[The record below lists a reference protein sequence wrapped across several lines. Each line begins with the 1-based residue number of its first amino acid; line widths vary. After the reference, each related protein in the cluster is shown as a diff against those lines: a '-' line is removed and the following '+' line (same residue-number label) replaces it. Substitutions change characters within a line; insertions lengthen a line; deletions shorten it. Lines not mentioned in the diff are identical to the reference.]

1 MADIQG
7 PVDLLVLAAQS
18 TRDLG
23 FADEV
28 ALRIRSWYLEAMA
41 SKLWVDYIRES
52 DEDEGYYTAAD
63 YGAWSVNGQRQDA
76 RDLAQS
82 GRPVVSIRHIKPQVD
97 VLWGTQRQNKVD
109 VRALPQGDEDED
121 DAKMMSLVM
130 KYEAEQL
137 KLQYHE
143 SEVFKGGLI
152 RGMSAVELGIDWSG
166 DTQQGRV
173 YVERLVPGKNCIW
186 DPWWDRRGRFDLDDA
201 RFVIRWDWAWVDDV
215 VTQYP
220 EKADE
225 IQTAVA
231 HLTQMI
237 APQQA
242 TTDGNPAD
250 AYGSTTSHPL
260 EHPFGVNESFYDPAM
275 HRIMVATGWWRT
287 YRSKWLVYDK
297 ARGAQEVFPSHA
309 EAKAFVD
316 SDPDHLELIERR
328 ERVVRTATVLPG
340 TGQTLE
346 QDTDSPYDNDLE
358 HYPIIP
364 FIADKTGDVIEGL
377 VRGLKDPQ
385 RIENKR
391 ISQAVELAQKY
402 ASMRRKAELNAVENP
417 EALDVNDGKTIF
429 VRPGKMNAIGWD
441 TPDGLAESVR
451 IHEVLSQD
459 MTRMMREVGPSTDL
473 LGQRGQASSGIAIA
487 RRQMQGQ
494 TTMFPYFD
502 NLTLWRELVYAR
514 LARRIQQTYT
524 LEKTLRLTGP
534 LNEPVIV
541 RINPEPFRGKDYDK
555 DALKRL
561 REEARLDPAKPHIL
575 RDASAL
581 KFDVVFAEAPSTPT
595 ARSALVEQL
604 NNVVTA
610 FPGIMPL
617 VIDVLFK
624 LLPDLPDRAE
634 LLGRVKAWQMAQGI
648 GDFSKLFAMIETWL
662 SQHGVDPTELLTLI
676 QQALGGGPAP
686 APGGQPGLP
695 AGAMPGA
702 PPGMIP
708 GPMAGRPV
716 GAMPGEVGTTVA
728 EPPPASVMATPQG
741 ALQG

>member
-1 MADIQG
+1 MTDIQG
-7 PVDLLVLAAQS
+7 PVDLLLLAAQ
-18 TRDLG
+18 TPGRDL

-41 SKLWVDYIRES
+41 SKLWQDYIRES

-97 VLWGTQRQNKVD
+97 VLVGTQRQNKVD

-121 DAKMMSLVM
+121 DAQMMSLVI
-130 KYEAEQL
+130 KHEAEQL
-137 KLQYHE
+137 KLQHHE
-143 SEVFKGGLI
+143 SEVFKSGLI
-152 RGMSAVELGIDWSG
+152 RGMSAAEIGIDWSG
-166 DTQQGRV
+166 DTKQGRI
-173 YVERLVPGKNCIW
+173 YIERLTPGKTCIW
-186 DPWWDRRGRFDLDDA
+186 DPWWNQRGRFDLDDA
-201 RFVIRWDWAWVDDV
+201 RFVLRWEWVWVDDV
-215 VTQYP
+215 VAQYP
-220 EKADE
+220 EQAEE
-225 IQTAVA
+225 IQAAVA
-231 HLTQMI
+231 HLTQMA

-242 TTDGNPAD
+242 TTDGNQAD

-260 EHPFGVNESFYDPAM
+260 EHPLGVNESFFDPDM
-275 HRIMVATGWWRT
+275 RRIMVATGWWRT
-287 YRSKWLVYDK
+287 YRSTWLVYDK
-297 ARGAQEVFPSHA
+297 VRGSQEEFPSRA

-316 SDPDHLELIERR
+316 SDPTHLDLFERKQ
-328 ERVVRTATVLPG
+328 RVIRQATVLPA
-340 TGQTLE
+340 TAQTLE
-346 QDTDSPYDNDLE
+346 EDTDSPYTNDLE

-377 VRGLKDPQ
+377 VRGLKDPE

-391 ISQAVELAQKY
+391 ISQAIELAQKY
-402 ASMRRKAELNAVENP
+402 ASMRRKAELNATENP
-417 EALDVNDGKTIF
+417 EALDATDGKTIF
-429 VRPGKMNAIGWD
+429 VKPGKMNAIGWD

-451 IHEVLSQD
+451 IHEVLAQD

-473 LGQRGQASSGIAIA
+473 LGQKGQASSGIAIA
-487 RRQMQGQ
+487 RRQMQSQ

-502 NLTLWRELVYAR
+502 NLTLWRETVYAR

-524 LEKTLRLTGP
+524 LEKTIRLTGP

-541 RINPEPFRGKDYDK
+541 RINPEQYRGADHDK
-555 DALKRL
+555 EGVRRL
-561 REEARLDPAKPHIL
+561 REEARLDPAKPRVL

-581 KFDVVFAEAPSTPT
+581 KFDVVFAESPATPT

-610 FPGIMPL
+610 FPGIFPL
-617 VIDVLFK
+617 VADILFK

-634 LLGRVKAWQMAQGI
+634 LLGRIQAWQATQGI
-648 GDFSKLFAMIETWL
+648 G
-662 SQHGVDPTELLTLI
+662 
-676 QQALGGGPAP
+676 AP
-686 APGGQPGLP
+686 PGGQPGMP
-695 AGAMPGA
+695 AAPGAPGAMPAA
-702 PPGMIP
+702 PPGMFP
-708 GPMAGRPV
+708 GPLAGRPA

-728 EPPPASVMATPQG
+728 GPPPASVAVTPQG